1 LAHTGSPE
9 LCTIWTYLGM
19 PSISLP
25 ILEGSNKMP
34 LGVQVGGEKFDD
46 VRFLRSA
53 NWLFKKLNK

>member
-1 LAHTGSPE
+1 
-9 LCTIWTYLGM
+9 M

-34 LGVQVGGEKFDD
+34 LGVQVVGEKFDD

-53 NWLFKKLNK
+53 NWLFNKLNK

>member
-1 LAHTGSPE
+1 
-9 LCTIWTYLGM
+9 M

-34 LGVQVGGEKFDD
+34 IGVQVAGEKFDD

-53 NWLFKKLNK
+53 NWLLKKLSK